1 MTGPALLEVLQDRL
15 NMLVT
20 ALDGMSFEGEG
31 DEVAYAR
38 QRGYLE
44 GRVEELRVCLDLAER
59 VVHPLM
65 AVTSTGHLRLVPDAP
80 EWGKQDRHN
89 WPDFAFGASEA
100 EPGVDRY
107 DPERC

>member
-1 MTGPALLEVLQDRL
+1 MTDSALLKVLGNRL
-15 NMLVT
+15 TILVT
-20 ALDGMSFEGEG
+20 ALDGMTFEGEG

-38 QRGYLE
+38 QLGYLE
-44 GRVEELRVCLDLAER
+44 GRVKELRACVILAER
-59 VVHPLM
+59 VVYPLM
-65 AVTSTGHLRLVPDAP
+65 AIPAWDMTLPDP
-80 EWGKQDRHN
+80 IEWGKQDRYD